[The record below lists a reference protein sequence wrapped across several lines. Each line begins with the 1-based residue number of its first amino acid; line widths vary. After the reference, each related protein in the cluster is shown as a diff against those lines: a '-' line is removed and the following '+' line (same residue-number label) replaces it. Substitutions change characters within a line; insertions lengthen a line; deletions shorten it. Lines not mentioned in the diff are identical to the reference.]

1 MAEKE
6 TEVGKIN
13 ITLGLDTVQA
23 SKNVAD
29 FNDRIKVIKS
39 AAKTAGDGTREFA
52 KSVEGL
58 TEKNKYLNLEM
69 DAQKE
74 KMKELKRQHEAAV
87 ASGKVSQ
94 KEINK
99 LAIQYNNAQGAVNRI
114 SAAIDRNS
122 KSIADQTAEWRKV
135 EKETANSVN
144 TINAKMVTL
153 NASYKATI
161 AGVKDFGSSSQDLE
175 IKSKH
180 LTETMA
186 LQEQAVKELKKSF
199 DTLKGVKGEDA
210 ADTQKAA
217 QKYYEAIAAMK
228 KTESALTDLK
238 QDIAKQGQEWN
249 ELEHDVKSAGEM
261 LKEFGGKTKEIG
273 GNLTTSLTAPIA
285 LAGGAALKGAS
296 DFDSAGAQIQA
307 SLGLTAK
314 EAEGLKETATKVWSE
329 GFGEDIN
336 EVQESLIQVKQNIH
350 GLNDGELEQ
359 VTKDSMT
366 LAKVFN
372 ADVNEVTR
380 AGGNLMKGFGLSSKE
395 AYDLM
400 AHGAQN
406 GLNFSNEMF
415 DNLSEYGPL
424 FSKMGFS
431 ADEYF
436 QLLEKGSKAG
446 VYNLD
451 YINDA
456 MKEFQIRA
464 KDGSK
469 ATSDA
474 MAGMSESTQKL
485 WKDYEQGK
493 VSVKD
498 LHNAVIAELKGMD
511 DQTKAN
517 QIGVGLYGTKF
528 EDLEADAMYA
538 LGGINGGLQG
548 VDGAMKKS
556 SDAIQE
562 SFGVRAKSALR
573 EFGAAFLPLGEELLK
588 LAEQYLP
595 KVEAGVKALT
605 DFIAGMSPEA
615 KAAALALAGIAA
627 VIGPLAM
634 AVGSVMTVAG
644 PLVGML
650 GAIVP
655 AAGGAAAGVGV
666 LGGALGGGAGLAG
679 VMAVLT
685 GPVGLGIAAIA
696 AIGVTAY
703 AVDKQLDKPI
713 MKAKIFGDEISKG
726 TQKAVGAYLKMDS
739 DAKKSLDHL
748 AWSQQTVTTSMANDL
763 KAKYDT
769 MTNTVLAAI
778 DKRSAGQLQKTQ
790 KLFADSSVLTANEE
804 AKVIAKMQENDEK
817 KKAQVQKYQD
827 QINTIIDTANKQ
839 KRGLSEQEYKDI
851 SAIQEKMR
859 TTAVKTM
866 SKSAEEQKKILGT
879 LKSESSKLTAEQAAA
894 VVKNSVTQRDKSIK
908 NAKTQYEKSVEQI
921 RYMRDVSGTISKET
935 ADKMIKEAGRQ
946 RDKSIEKARD
956 MHQNVVGEAKKQ
968 AKGHADEID
977 WEKGKVLTGWD
988 KMNAGV
994 EKAINWVRG
1003 IFDKGKVSS
1012 KPSIVHSIGDNSGS
1026 HKINAVGRW
1035 KGTPAGPHMG
1045 GPAIVG
1051 EKGPELAHIP
1061 SKGVG
1066 LVGVNGPEFMPNL
1079 ERGSSVLPADKTSR
1093 VLSQYGFGSKMQDTP
1108 MYETGV
1114 GDYFDDIMKG
1124 PKALW
1129 DKAAS
1134 KFGAKDSLM
1143 PSWLTKHTGSIVSNV
1158 GGMAKDTIQGW
1169 IDDWLGAFGGGGSE
1183 IGSYYLSNPFR
1194 ITTRFTPNGN
1204 KNDRVHKGG
1213 VHKGLDLAAPAGTA
1227 IKSLTDGIVKQV
1239 ISGSKTAGNGVRIQ
1253 SGKDLLSY
1261 IHMLRTPPLKTG
1273 QKVKT
1278 GQIIGQVGS
1287 TGFSTGPHLDLKIQ
1301 RNGKYIDPLT
1311 YLQGGGG
1318 GVMGGSWNGQYK
1330 DIIKRAAAA
1339 NKISPA
1345 LIAGIIQQ
1353 ESKWNPRA
1361 RSGVGAGGLMQ
1372 LMPSTARGLG
1382 VKNVFDPAQN
1392 IAGGSKY
1399 IKQMLNLNHGN
1410 LDLALASYN
1419 AGYGNVLKYHGIP
1432 PFKETRNYVRIVKSN
1447 IAKFG
1452 GKFEKGG
1459 VIDQHAIYEG
1469 GETGAEVVVPVNQKR
1484 KKEGLKWWLEAGRML
1499 GALGMGNDGKMSTTP
1514 VSNNNVSN
1522 NNNSYE
1528 MHFHFPEGATTT
1540 NGNLDYRKIAIGV
1553 QTELQKLNKLNNRY
1567 QGVIIQ

>member
-23 SKNVAD
+23 AKNVSD
-29 FNDRIKVIKS
+29 FNDKIRVIKS

-58 TEKNKYLNLEM
+58 TEKNKYLNMEM
-69 DAQKE
+69 DAQKD

-161 AGVKDFGSSSQDLE
+161 AGVKDFGSSSEDLE
-175 IKSKH
+175 VKSKH
-180 LTETMA
+180 LTDTME
-186 LQEQAVKELKKSF
+186 LQEQAVKELKKAF
-199 DTLKGVKGEDA
+199 DTLKGAKGEDA

-217 QKYYEAIAAMK
+217 QKYYDAIAAMK

-238 QDIAKQGQEWN
+238 QDIAKQGQEWT
-249 ELEHDVKSAGEM
+249 ELENDVDSAGDK
-261 LKEFGGKTKEIG
+261 LAEFGNRTKEIG

-307 SLGLTAK
+307 SLGLSAK

-329 GFGEDIN
+329 GFGEDMN
-336 EVQESLIQVKQNIH
+336 EVQDALVQVKQNIK

-366 LAKVFN
+366 LSKVFN

-380 AGGNLMKGFGLSSKE
+380 AGSNLMKGFGLSSKE

-424 FSKMGFS
+424 FGKMGFS

-456 MKEFQIRA
+456 WKEFQIRL

-469 ATSDA
+469 STSDA
-474 MAGMSESTQKL
+474 FTLLSEDSNKV
-485 WKDYEQGK
+485 WKSYLNGK
-493 VSVKD
+493 ATVKD
-498 LHNAVIAELKGMD
+498 VSNTVLQELKGMD
-511 DQTKAN
+511 NQTKAN
-517 QIGVGLYGTKF
+517 EIGVGLFGTKW
-528 EDLEADAMYA
+528 EDLEADAMYSMSN
-538 LGGINGGLQG
+538 ITGGLAG

-562 SFGVRAKSALR
+562 SFGVRAKAALR
-573 EFGAAFLPLGEELLK
+573 QFGAAFLPLGEELLK

-595 KVEAGVKALT
+595 KVEAGVEALT
-605 DFIAGMSPEA
+605 GFIANMSPEA
-615 KAAALALAGIAA
+615 KAAALALAGIVA
-627 VIGPLAM
+627 VVGPLAM

-644 PLVGML
+644 PLVGTL
-650 GAIVP
+650 GAIIP

-739 DAKKSLDHL
+739 DAKKALDHM
-748 AWSQQTVTTSMANDL
+748 AWGQQTVTTSMANDL

-778 DKRSAGQLQKTQ
+778 DKRSAGQLEKTQ

-827 QINTIIDTANKQ
+827 QIKGIIDKANKE
-839 KRGLSEQEYKDI
+839 KRSLSEQEYKDI
-851 SAIQEKMR
+851 STIQEKMR

-894 VVKNSVTQRDKSIK
+894 VVKNSVNQRDKTIQ
-908 NAKTQYEKSVEQI
+908 NAKTQYKKSVEQI
-921 RYMRDVSGTISKET
+921 RYMRDVSGTISEET
-935 ADKMIKEAGRQ
+935 AKKMIKEAGKQ
-946 RDKSIEKARD
+946 RDGTIERAAD
-956 MHQNVVGEAKKQ
+956 MHQKVVREAKKQ

-988 KMNAGV
+988 KMNAGI
-994 EKAINWVRG
+994 EKAMNWVRG
-1003 IFDKGKVSS
+1003 LFDKGKVSS
-1012 KPSIVHSIGDNSGS
+1012 KPSIVHSIGDNAGK
-1026 HKINAVGRW
+1026 HNINAVGRW

-1051 EKGPELAHIP
+1051 EKGPELAHMP

-1066 LVGVNGPEFMPNL
+1066 LVGLNGPEFMPNL
-1079 ERGSSVLPADKTSR
+1079 ERGSSVLPADKTNQ
-1093 VLSQYGFGSKMQDTP
+1093 VLKQYGFGSKLP

-1143 PSWLTKHTGSIVSNV
+1143 PSWLTKHTGSVVSNV
-1158 GGMAKDTIQGW
+1158 GNMAKDTIQGW

-1183 IGSYYLSNPFR
+1183 VGSYYLGKPFR
-1194 ITTRFTPNGN
+1194 ISTYFTPNGN

-1273 QKVKT
+1273 QKVKA

-1318 GVMGGSWNGQYK
+1318 GGVLGGSWNGQYK

-1361 RSGVGAGGLMQ
+1361 RSPVGAGGLMQ
-1372 LMPSTARGLG
+1372 LMPATARGLG

-1399 IKQMLNLNHGN
+1399 IKQMLNYNKGN

-1419 AGYGNVLKYHGIP
+1419 AGYGNVLKYGGIP
-1432 PFKETRNYVRIVKSN
+1432 PFKETRNYVRIVKGN

-1499 GALGMGNDGKMSTTP
+1499 GALGMGGDGKMNTTP

-1528 MHFHFPEGATTT
+1528 MHFHFPEGSTST